1 VHHVKNVPLAVLGT
15 LVMGLFTIGT
25 PAIATRAEAVQA
37 KPPTIDWQTCP
48 EYTDDDLRAQGV
60 RDKELAEYRRLLDRL
75 ECGGLSV
82 PQNYADPRGEQIT
95 IGVTRLK
102 AADQEHRLGSLA
114 LNPGGPGG
122 SGYLMPVEVVR
133 KGAELD
139 RRYDLIGFDPRGVG
153 HSTKVACPE
162 EEGRPR
168 PGPVTERE
176 ARRLYGELV
185 ERNRECARSDPGF
198 LGQLTTANVA
208 RDVDRIRA
216 ALDEPKISFYG
227 VSWGTGL
234 GAVLRSLFPGRVD
247 RMWLDSVMHPD
258 FWSDG
263 ISEDRPEAAGRD
275 FQRMAAWIAE
285 RDAAYGLGAS
295 RGQVASTL
303 EKMRRSYDADPL
315 TFTDIDL
322 TVDGHLISQ
331 VAGSASSLWPRAAQ
345 VLAELLDA
353 EGPAAPPAVKEM
365 FGGGPPA
372 GGKDMTAGLAFHCNE
387 DTSATSFASGWSA
400 YQERLKR
407 YPVTAQATPF
417 VPKCAGWPLHTEKPR
432 LRPVG
437 GSLMLS
443 GHRYETATPYEWAPS
458 MQAAIGGT
466 LATIDDDVHGSAL
479 RVPGCAAKIV
489 DYFET
494 GRRTTTCPGVPIPA

>member
-1 VHHVKNVPLAVLGT
+1 MSPAKSGPFAILGT
-15 LVMGLFTIGT
+15 LLLGLFAIGA
-25 PAIATRAEAVQA
+25 PAVVPRAEAVQA
-37 KPPTIDWQTCP
+37 KPQAIEWQTCP
-48 EYTDDDLRAQGV
+48 QYTDEELRAQGV
-60 RDKELAEYRRLLDRL
+60 RDNELAEYRRLLGRL
-75 ECGGLSV
+75 ECGTLSV
-82 PQNYADPRGEQIT
+82 PQNYADPRGEQIS

-102 AADQEHRLGSLA
+102 ATDQAHRLGSLA

-122 SGYLMPVEVVR
+122 SGYLMPIEVVR

-153 HSTKVACPE
+153 HSTKVKCPVG
-162 EEGRPR
+162 EGRPQ
-168 PGPVTERE
+168 PGPVTEKE
-176 ARRLYGELV
+176 ARKLYDDMV
-185 ERNRECARSDPGF
+185 KRTRECARSDPAF
-198 LGQLTTANVA
+198 LSRLTTANVA

-234 GAVLRSLFPGRVD
+234 GVVLRSLFPGKVG

-258 FWSDG
+258 FWSDA
-263 ISEDRPEAAGRD
+263 ISEDRPEAAARD

-285 RDAAYGLGAS
+285 RNAVYGLGTS
-295 RGQVASTL
+295 RRQVAATL
-303 EKMRRSYDADPL
+303 ERMRRSYDADPL

-331 VAGSASSLWPRAAQ
+331 AAGSASPMWPRVAQ
-345 VLAELLDA
+345 VFAELLDA
-353 EGPAAPPAVKEM
+353 EGPTAPPAVKEM
-365 FGGGPPA
+365 FGGGPP
-372 GGKDMTAGLAFHCNE
+372 GGKDVTAGLAIHCNE
-387 DTSATSFASGWSA
+387 DPSATSFEAGWRA

-417 VPKCAGWPLHTEKPR
+417 LPKCAGWPFRTEKPR

-443 GHRYETATPYEWAPS
+443 AHRHESATPYAWAPR
-458 MQAAIGGT
+458 MQAAVGGT

-489 DYFET
+489 AYFET
-494 GRRTTTCPGVPIPA
+494 GRRTTTCPGVPTPT